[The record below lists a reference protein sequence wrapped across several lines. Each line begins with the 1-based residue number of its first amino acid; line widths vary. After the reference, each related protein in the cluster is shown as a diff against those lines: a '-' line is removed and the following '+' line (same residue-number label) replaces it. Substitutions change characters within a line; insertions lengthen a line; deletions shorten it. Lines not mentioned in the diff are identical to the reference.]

1 MHLKACTMAVAFV
14 LLAATGASANE
25 SSHYY
30 FTKGSQCIAGPS
42 DRVSFVMYSDAFDQT
57 KVQNFV
63 LRARMIPHGQDTP
76 LQNFTRPWT
85 TVTNPSFIA
94 AGTGGHRYI
103 MTASAPVPDLQKD
116 WDLQVKM
123 TWNRLGR
130 LDWNKSLTI
139 RFEEDACP
147 AIGVG

>member
-1 MHLKACTMAVAFV
+1 MHLKICTMAVALFLV
-14 LLAATGASANE
+14 AATGASANE

-30 FTKGSQCIAGPS
+30 FTKGSRCVAGPS
-42 DRVSFVMYSDAFDQT
+42 DKVAFVMYADAFDKT

-76 LQNFTRPWT
+76 LQNFARPWT
-85 TVTNPSFIA
+85 TVTSPSFIV
-94 AGTGGHRYI
+94 AGTAGHRYT
-103 MTASAPVPDLQKD
+103 MTAAAPVPDLQKD

-130 LDWNKSLTI
+130 IDWNTSLTI

-147 AIGVG
+147 VIGVG

>member
-1 MHLKACTMAVAFV
+1 MHLKICTVALA
-14 LLAATGASANE
+14 LLLLSATGAGANE

-30 FTKGSQCIAGPS
+30 FTKGSRCVAGPRDS
-42 DRVSFVMYSDAFDQT
+42 VTFIMYAGPFDQT

-76 LQNFTRPWT
+76 LQNYTRPWT
-85 TVTNPSFIA
+85 TTYSASFIT
-94 AGTGGHRYI
+94 AGTVSHRYT
-103 MTASAPVPDLQKD
+103 MTAAAPVPDLQKD

-130 LDWNKSLTI
+130 IDWNTSLTI
-139 RFEEDACP
+139 GFEEYACP
-147 AIGVG
+147 FVGGT